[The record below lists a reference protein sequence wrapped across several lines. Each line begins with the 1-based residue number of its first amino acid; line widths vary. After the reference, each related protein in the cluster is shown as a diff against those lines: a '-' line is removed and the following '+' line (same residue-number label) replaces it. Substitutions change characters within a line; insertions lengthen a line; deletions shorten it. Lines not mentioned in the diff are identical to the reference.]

1 MLHLSTIKK
10 NSRFIHVV
18 PYDGVG
24 GVESAARTTASM
36 LEGSIDF
43 KVEYIYRNLAN
54 QNDIKVTYN
63 PWSLLT
69 AIWRIRAESPD
80 VLIVSLWRSSFV
92 GLLVKLLCP
101 RIKLVTFIH
110 LERDVH
116 FLDFLC
122 TRASLLFSV
131 RIWSDSEATIKG
143 RLSAY
148 QIRRSQ
154 TISFVTRQFDALPI
168 KKVAPVF
175 LFWGRINQQKGLD
188 RAIRIFARIHDT
200 YHESRYLIIGP
211 DGGALNDIKKLCKE
225 LGVVDSVTFLGAA
238 LHEQI
243 IQYASAGSFYLQTS
257 LTEGMAMSVVES
269 MQLGLLPVV
278 TPVGEIA
285 SYCLHNQNAV
295 IVTSDDK
302 AVECVSALLESN
314 ERYQA
319 MRTLAIETWKG
330 KPLYRDSILDACIKI
345 VEKDNTLLERA
356 R

>member
-1 MLHLSTIKK
+1 MNTKIKTF
-10 NSRFIHVV
+10 SFIHLI
-18 PYDGVG
+18 PYDGIG
-24 GVESAARTTASM
+24 GVESAARTTVAM
-36 LEGSIDF
+36 REYPIDF
-43 KVEYIYRNLAN
+43 KVVYIYRNLQN
-54 QNDIKVTYN
+54 QKDITATYN

-69 AIWRIRAESPD
+69 AVWRIRAESPD

-116 FLDFLC
+116 FLDYLS

-131 RIWSDSEATIKG
+131 RIWADSEATIKG
-143 RLSAY
+143 RLSAA
-148 QIRRSQ
+148 QIKRSQ
-154 TISFVTRQFDALPI
+154 SISFVTRHFEALPL

-175 LFWGRINQQKGLD
+175 VFWGRINQQKGLD
-188 RAIRIFARIHDT
+188 RSIRIFSRIHEI
-200 YHESRYLIIGP
+200 YPESRYLIIGP
-211 DGGALNDIKKLCKE
+211 DGGALSEIKKLCME
-225 LGVVDSVTFLGAA
+225 FGVVDSVTFLGAA

-243 IQYASAGSFYLQTS
+243 VQYASEASFYLQTS

-269 MQLGLLPVV
+269 MQLRLLPVV

-285 SYCLHNQNAV
+285 SYCQHNRNAV
-295 IVTSDDK
+295 IVDSDEA
-302 AVECVSALLESN
+302 AVEFISALLQSD

-319 MRTLAIETWKG
+319 MCNMAIQTWKG
-330 KPLYRDSILDACIKI
+330 KPLYRESILDACKKI
-345 VEKDNTLLERA
+345 VQSDNDLLNRV